1 MELVRDVAMRSGT
14 AIVNQHARTHSAVL
28 IPPLQAG
35 LFDPS
40 WRIRQSSV
48 ELLGSLM
55 YRIAG
60 VKAIV
65 PDEIDIEAD
74 TEVENFAPSSA
85 SKLRNTFY
93 SCLSSCCAQLSAIR
107 CAAVAAAV

>member
-1 MELVRDVAMRSGT
+1 MELVRDVAMRSGQ
-14 AIVNQHARTHSAVL
+14 AIVNQHARSHSTVL
-28 IPPLQAG
+28 IPALQNG

-48 ELLGSLM
+48 ELLGSLL

-65 PDEIDIEAD
+65 PAEEVDLEAEG
-74 TEVENFAPSSA
+74 EVEAYAPSSA
-85 SKLRNTFY
+85 CT
-93 SCLSSCCAQLSAIR
+93 
-107 CAAVAAAV
+107 